1 MAAIRSPALDVPV
14 LFLPLVMETQQPKT
28 MDDPKNRHKGES
40 LKKTYREYMI
50 NAGIVA
56 PSMNLISD
64 RARSVALLI
73 DLLTIY
79 THRALNWALPV
90 LTQPLHC
97 GSVGSPDLFSKV
109 ALHNWSCGSD
119 ALNRC
124 DSPAGVT
131 NKCSRI
137 REALWAEM
145 LKVQKKPP
153 VLQQFCLLLYYC
165 LWGESVGFLL
175 PLCHSVA
182 HIEQPSCAGASTV
195 L

>member
-1 MAAIRSPALDVPV
+1 MTQIQKTSALIINQGLLWLLSPALDVPV

-79 THRALNWALPV
+79 THRALN
-90 LTQPLHC
+90 
-97 GSVGSPDLFSKV
+97 
-109 ALHNWSCGSD
+109 
-119 ALNRC
+119 
-124 DSPAGVT
+124 
-131 NKCSRI
+131 
-137 REALWAEM
+137 
-145 LKVQKKPP
+145 
-153 VLQQFCLLLYYC
+153 
-165 LWGESVGFLL
+165 
-175 PLCHSVA
+175 
-182 HIEQPSCAGASTV
+182 
-195 L
+195 

>member
-1 MAAIRSPALDVPV
+1 
-14 LFLPLVMETQQPKT
+14 
-28 MDDPKNRHKGES
+28 
-40 LKKTYREYMI
+40 MI

-64 RARSVALLI
+64 RARRVALLI
-73 DLLTIY
+73 HLLTIY

-124 DSPAGVT
+124 GSPAGVT
-131 NKCSRI
+131 NKQMQQDQRGIMSWD
-137 REALWAEM
+137 A
-145 LKVQKKPP
+145 KSTKKPP

-165 LWGESVGFLL
+165 LWDESVGFLL
-175 PLCHSVA
+175 PLCHSGA
-182 HIEQPSCAGASTV
+182 HTEQPPCAGASTV

>member
-50 NAGIVA
+50 NVA

-145 LKVQKKPP
+145 LKVQKN
-153 VLQQFCLLLYYC
+153 LQYFSSSAYC
-165 LWGESVGFLL
+165 CIIACEMKV
-175 PLCHSVA
+175 
-182 HIEQPSCAGASTV
+182 
-195 L
+195 